1 MALSSY
7 SLPLKGTNLWTYCKS
22 FIFLVSNFTHIE
34 SSKFLFGF
42 FHSHFVLRSICIV
55 VCRCGFS
62 LSLVYVIWLCD
73 YITIYLIF
81 TGGIWAISRLGLLW
95 ILFVNIP
102 LPVFRWYFVRCKPRS
117 RIPSLIWNSPISNI
131 TNIFFPK
138 WLMILSSTL
147 AVYMRVLCF
156 TSFELSI
163 LSHNLVHS
171 HNE

>member
-131 TNIFFPK
+131 TTIFFQND
-138 WLMILSSTL
+138 WWFYHQL
-147 AVYMRVLCF
+147 
-156 TSFELSI
+156 
-163 LSHNLVHS
+163 
-171 HNE
+171 